1 MTWTPP
7 KPAIV
12 NTEECELYYTL
23 EQLLAVRNEALEEAA
38 KKCDDIEND
47 YWRLYQGQKPYLGNE
62 AGRADSYV
70 AGQSDGAGECGEA
83 ILKLKEQK

>member
-7 KPAIV
+7 KPVACA
-12 NTEECELYYTL
+12 TCGEEPYYSL
-23 EQLLAVRNEALEEAA
+23 EQLKQVRNEALEEAA
-38 KKCDDIEND
+38 KKCDAIEKD

>member
-38 KKCDDIEND
+38 KKCDELCRRYHRMEDAAERVAAKWCADAI
-47 YWRLYQGQKPYLGNE
+47 
-62 AGRADSYV
+62 RAM
-70 AGQSDGAGECGEA
+70 
-83 ILKLKEQK
+83 KEQTK